1 MLTLQELKRISD
13 VPGYGAKLPTAKQL
27 RQSGQAVAQE
37 RLGQDSEILVYQS
50 GYVLYRVGNHSTV
63 FPLHSCRDYLYLSGK
78 NAVHLSEQ
86 FFCKEEWYLRLVLE
100 GEDRLSR
107 NHEEKERSWNV
118 PYSAI
123 SEDWAAME
131 SLTESVI
138 EQLVKRE
145 TVIEILH
152 DLTERQKYII
162 QKYYLQEETQKQI
175 SEELGISQ
183 QAVSAVIS
191 QAICSIRKK
200 FSTFQKPSDNRIF
213 CGEGRA

>member
-1 MLTLQELKRISD
+1 
-13 VPGYGAKLPTAKQL
+13 
-27 RQSGQAVAQE
+27 
-37 RLGQDSEILVYQS
+37 
-50 GYVLYRVGNHSTV
+50 
-63 FPLHSCRDYLYLSGK
+63 
-78 NAVHLSEQ
+78 
-86 FFCKEEWYLRLVLE
+86 
-100 GEDRLSR
+100 
-107 NHEEKERSWNV
+107 
-118 PYSAI
+118 
-123 SEDWAAME
+123 ME

-200 FSTFQKPSDNRIF
+200 FSTFQKPSDKRIF